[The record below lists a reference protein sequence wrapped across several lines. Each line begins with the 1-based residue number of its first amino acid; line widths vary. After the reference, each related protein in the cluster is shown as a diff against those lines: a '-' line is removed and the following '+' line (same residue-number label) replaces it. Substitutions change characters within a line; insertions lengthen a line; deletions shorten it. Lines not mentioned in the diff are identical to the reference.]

1 MNKKY
6 ILLFLVT
13 LLPLVASAQAS
24 GGQIRRKPVNP
35 VNKEQSRINSSTR
48 ESTTYLATSEDGK
61 KFKYERSQFVD
72 LGLSSG
78 TLWAGWN
85 VGATLPEE
93 TGDYYAWG
101 EVSPKNNY
109 DWSNYFDTEKII
121 NENGPIDF
129 KKFHVNGSLS
139 IIGTEYDVAK
149 MKWGDP
155 WKMPTKN
162 QLEELIRECE
172 IYRVKLKGQNKYN
185 FALFK
190 GPNGKSI
197 IFPLAG
203 EKYKTELRTSW
214 GEICW
219 SGELRPYYS
228 ASSQNSL
235 FAFHIGFNNPGVRIY
250 SEGFRCHGLNVRAVR

>member
-1 MNKKY
+1 MKNLKVKLLTF
-6 ILLFLVT
+6 IL
-13 LLPLVASAQAS
+13 SATVICSVIPFSPITVKAADPIYPIS
-24 GGQIRRKPVNP
+24 GDNYQGQPATEWLIGDEININP
-35 VNKEQSRINSSTR
+35 QV
-48 ESTTYLATSEDGK
+48 
-61 KFKYERSQFVD
+61 
-72 LGLSSG
+72 
-78 TLWAGWN
+78 
-85 VGATLPEE
+85 
-93 TGDYYAWG
+93 
-101 EVSPKNNY
+101 Y
-109 DWSNYFDTEKII
+109 DWGNYFDTEKII

-129 KKFHVNGSLS
+129 KKFYVNGSMS
-139 IIGTEYDVAK
+139 IINTEYDVAK

-155 WKMPTKN
+155 WKMPTKK

-172 IYRVKLKGQNKYN
+172 VYRVKLKGQDKYN

-235 FAFHIGFNNPGVRIY
+235 FAFYMGFNNPGVRIY
-250 SEGFRCHGLNVRAVR
+250 SEGFRCNGLNVRAVR